1 MIDFLPVL
9 ISDDLDCSVVVCG
22 ERFQVLLFLNKTFVD
37 RYIEKLI
44 KIRLYS
50 LFTSMMEQN
59 NLADGSFNTDSFMAF
74 KTTVL

>member
-22 ERFQVLLFLNKTFVD
+22 ERFQVLPFLNKTFGD
-37 RYIEKLI
+37 KYIEKLM
-44 KIRLYS
+44 KIRFYS

-59 NLADGSFNTDSFMAF
+59 YLADGSFNTDSFMAF
-74 KTTVL
+74 KATVL